1 MSSLQCAATLLGPLA
16 GLLHSSLHAAACQ
29 SPWPSQ
35 IVWLPVTLPCITSK
49 LETPDVLSLSSVLW
63 NLQGFAE
70 GAMPGF
76 LGSVSFSQRNLFGLN
91 QKLSASAEVGQIDKT
106 FKLSHHDPWVRGD
119 PHHTSRTI
127 SIQNNRAV
135 GVCVWGRLHSQCV
148 HVSCSQNNGMCCLT
162 GCTLVLKPAG
172 CQCFSMAPPSAT
184 TADAGRPAGTGSTAH
199 DMCRQTCRHGDS
211 LSAAGLKTPSPAHA
225 CALLVQ
231 ATQFTAG
238 PRMSWAPRQRRESSR
253 RGM

>member
-1 MSSLQCAATLLGPLA
+1 M
-16 GLLHSSLHAAACQ
+16 
-29 SPWPSQ
+29 
-35 IVWLPVTLPCITSK
+35 PCITSK
-49 LETPDVLSLSSVLW
+49 AEAPDVIVSSSFLC

-135 GVCVWGRLHSQCV
+135 G
-148 HVSCSQNNGMCCLT
+148 
-162 GCTLVLKPAG
+162 A
-172 CQCFSMAPPSAT
+172 
-184 TADAGRPAGTGSTAH
+184 
-199 DMCRQTCRHGDS
+199 
-211 LSAAGLKTPSPAHA
+211 
-225 CALLVQ
+225 
-231 ATQFTAG
+231 
-238 PRMSWAPRQRRESSR
+238 
-253 RGM
+253 